1 MTLVEACFQLH
12 ARRTLLRTCLRRR
25 RSTKAGAPEQVLHY
39 YPAVAMFKPTLPIR
53 SGAARAAILVRY
65 PRFLHSIGAAAHG
78 LSRDPPASVPHVP
91 TRSFATATTSTIPAD
106 HVPNPAFVS
115 RATLNKIAPAE
126 PSTRHLSTDA
136 ETPNVFPFFEKA
148 TSTWQYIVVDPKT
161 AEAVIID
168 PVLDYDPASGAVTT
182 TTADGLVSFIEHN
195 GLKVTRIL

>member
-1 MTLVEACFQLH
+1 
-12 ARRTLLRTCLRRR
+12 
-25 RSTKAGAPEQVLHY
+25 
-39 YPAVAMFKPTLPIR
+39 MFKPALPIR
-53 SGAARAAILVRY
+53 SGAARAAILVRS
-65 PRFLHSIGAAAHG
+65 RRSIHSIGAAAHG
-78 LSRDPPASVPHVP
+78 LSRDPPTSVSHVP
-91 TRSFATATTSTIPAD
+91 TCSLATAATTIPAD
-106 HVPNPAFVS
+106 HVPNRAFVS

-195 GLKVTRIL
+195 GMKVTRIL